1 MKINLAKTINFLL
14 FICLSLFFMNNDRIN
29 LLCYI
34 YIIISFIIF
43 GVNIKNK
50 GKVSIFILCI
60 GLLLIVLL
68 PIIFI
73 LSDNGINNTL
83 IVFVTLIISYLNF
96 YDYNYNSVKQIDKID
111 RVINIIITLR
121 LIFNFIMS
129 LMNSNSLINGLVLSS
144 SIDKNYTGVII
155 FLFFNWSLKRKNWC
169 GVIICLMY
177 SLIIQSRLLVIAII
191 LMTILNLLF
200 RIIEKSKFNIP
211 RKFLNRLLDLKTF
224 GIFNLTIIFTLII
237 TIFSYV
243 MVKFVNI
250 DSISDY
256 QESLNDKSNAIRV
269 RANIY
274 AIEDIKENPSL
285 ILIGYDNNI
294 RNVLGVTDNSTFY
307 LGLRLVQPHNYL
319 LNFFLR
325 YGIILS
331 LIYNIV
337 LCNILSKVWN
347 RENLPFILTYLFMNM
362 FMHSLLSTKY
372 LVLFLYV
379 LFIMHKNSNNNDKF
393 SVGNEVF

>member
-1 MKINLAKTINFLL
+1 
-14 FICLSLFFMNNDRIN
+14 MNNDRIN

-50 GKVSIFILCI
+50 GKVSVFIFCI
-60 GLLLIVLL
+60 GLLLIALL

-83 IVFVTLIISYLNF
+83 IIFVTLIISYLNF
-96 YDYNYNSVKQIDKID
+96 YDFNYNSVKQIDKID
-111 RVINIIITLR
+111 KVINIIITIR
-121 LIFNFIMS
+121 LIFNLIMG

-155 FLFFNWSLKRKNWC
+155 FLFLNWSLKRKNWC
-169 GVIICLMY
+169 GVIICLIY

-200 RIIEKSKFNIP
+200 RIIEKSKFNIL
-211 RKFLNRLLDLKTF
+211 RKFSNRLLDLKTF

-243 MVKFVNI
+243 MVEFVNI

-379 LFIMHKNSNNNDKF
+379 LFIMHKNINNNDKL